1 MPHPLKPSALH
12 PGDSIRILS
21 LASPVEEVRVQ
32 KGCAEIVRLGY
43 APQIDQLS
51 VLARDGFFSGS
62 TSDRHDAL
70 KHAIAETDTHAIFC
84 SRGGYGSNYLL
95 EHLSVALATPKIL
108 LGYSDITSLQVFL
121 WQEYR
126 WVTLYGPMVASGFD
140 HGADLPNGFDSES
153 LRHALTEK
161 RHGWQ
166 IDLKCESLAA
176 GTGEGPLLGG
186 CLTLLE
192 TTLATPWELETHGS
206 VLILEDR
213 AMKPWQV
220 DRALI
225 HLKQAGKLRG
235 LAGIILGEFP
245 DCETPE
251 GSESVKDVADRIL
264 SPLDIPIAWGAPV
277 GHTSRPMLTLPLG
290 IRARLSTGD
299 SAQLEIVEPACS

>member
-1 MPHPLKPSALH
+1 MPHPLKPRALH

-21 LASPVEEVRVQ
+21 LASPVEEARVQ
-32 KGCAEIVRLGY
+32 KGCEEIARLGY
-43 APQIDQLS
+43 APKIDLPS

-62 TSDRHDAL
+62 ASERHEAL
-70 KHAIAETDTHAIFC
+70 KHAIAEDDTHAIFC

-108 LGYSDITSLQVFL
+108 LGYSDITSLQIFL

-126 WVTLYGPMVASGFD
+126 WVTFYGPMAASGFD
-140 HGADLPNGFDSES
+140 GRADSPGGFDSAS
-153 LRHALTEK
+153 LRHALTET
-161 RHGWQ
+161 RHGWS
-166 IDLKCESLAA
+166 IDLQSESLVA
-176 GTGEGPLLGG
+176 GRGEGPLLGG

-192 TTLATPWELETHGS
+192 ATLATPWELETHGS
-206 VLILEDR
+206 ILILEDR

-245 DCETPE
+245 ECDAPE
-251 GSESVKDVADRIL
+251 GRESVKDVARRIL
-264 SPLDIPIAWGAPV
+264 APLHVPMAWGAPV
-277 GHTSRPMLTLPLG
+277 GHTPRPMLTLPLG
-290 IRARLSTGD
+290 IRARLSTGE
-299 SAQLEIVEPACS
+299 SAQLDILEPACS

>member
-1 MPHPLKPSALH
+1 MPHPLKPRALH

-21 LASPVEEVRVQ
+21 LASPVDEARVQ
-32 KGCAEIVRLGY
+32 KGCEEIARLGY
-43 APQIDQLS
+43 VPQLDKPS

-62 TSDRHDAL
+62 TSDRHEAL

-95 EHLSVALATPKIL
+95 EHLSVALATPKVL
-108 LGYSDITSLQVFL
+108 LGYSDITSLQIFL

-126 WVTLYGPMVASGFD
+126 WVTFYGPMAASGFD
-140 HGADLPNGFDSES
+140 HGADSPGGFDSAS
-153 LRHALTEK
+153 LHHALTEK
-161 RHGWQ
+161 RHGWP
-166 IDLKCESLAA
+166 IDLKCDSLVP
-176 GTGEGPLLGG
+176 GRGEGPLLGG

-192 TTLATPWELETHGS
+192 ATLATPWELETHGS
-206 VLILEDR
+206 ILILEDR

-245 DCETPE
+245 ECDAPEGCET
-251 GSESVKDVADRIL
+251 VKDVARRIL

-277 GHTSRPMLTLPLG
+277 GHTPRPMLTLPLG
-290 IRARLSTGD
+290 VRARILTD
-299 SAQLEIVEPACS
+299 ESARLEIVEPACS